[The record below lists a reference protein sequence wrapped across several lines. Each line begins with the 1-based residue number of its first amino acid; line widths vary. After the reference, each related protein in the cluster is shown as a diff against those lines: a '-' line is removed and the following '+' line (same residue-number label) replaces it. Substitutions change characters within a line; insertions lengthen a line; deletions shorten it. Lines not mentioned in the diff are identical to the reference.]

1 MALVADGDSA
11 NTLSILVA
19 TDNHLGYMERDP
31 IRGQDSFHAF
41 SEIMQLARDRKVDMV
56 LLGGDLFHDNKP
68 SRKCLHQA
76 LTVFK
81 ENCLGSD
88 PVSLEYLSDPAVDF
102 ASNGCVNYEDPNM
115 NISLPVFSIHGN
127 HDDPSGDGNL
137 SAVDMLAACGL
148 VNYFGRQA
156 EVEHIRVSPVLLRKG
171 ETRLAL
177 YGLGNI
183 RDERL
188 HRTMARNH
196 VTMCQ
201 PTEDQGRWFNLMVLH
216 QNRAAHGPKNHI
228 PEHFLSEFLDFIVW
242 GHEHQCLVDPEFNHQ
257 RAFYVSQ
264 PGSSVATALS
274 AGEASPKHVAVLRVN
289 RRNFKLEKIRLK
301 NVRPFV
307 IDDLVLAS
315 VPSLSPQSSEDEIV
329 EYLRRKVERMLVT
342 AQQQYQEQMEE
353 AAETV
358 ESALG
363 AQPKPLIRLRVEYS
377 GGFESFHPQ
386 RFGLLFA
393 DRVANPR
400 DIIYFFRKPRAPTA
414 TIIST
419 QGSTASTRSVPAPVD
434 AMHVESLIGEFLD
447 DSSMR
452 MLVDLE
458 LAEAVRLFVQKGDA
472 DAIGQSLKTT
482 LRDTQRRILEEP
494 ATVSTEEQLESRIGL
509 TRAARRQHA
518 VESGHG
524 LVDSARTDSVVA
536 VPVMAGKRAAVTT
549 TDRNAIKAFE
559 RIAASR
565 ASAANENENE
575 SGGSEKEDGSDDFR
589 QDIAPATR
597 GKRVVGKPTAL
608 GKRPRAKPVSDHSE
622 EEDEEDFV
630 PSPSALQITRPS
642 RNARTTLASASTASR
657 ASVSVSEDDVEDSD
671 EASLP
676 SSIVSPPAKR
686 GRGAATRARGTTASK
701 RGATGRG
708 RGRGRGVSTQRAV
721 SSLASQMPAVAID
734 DDDDEEKSVANS
746 RGFGG
751 FSLRK
756 RA

>member
-1 MALVADGDSA
+1 
-11 NTLSILVA
+11 
-19 TDNHLGYMERDP
+19 
-31 IRGQDSFHAF
+31 
-41 SEIMQLARDRKVDMV
+41 
-56 LLGGDLFHDNKP
+56 
-68 SRKCLHQA
+68 
-76 LTVFK
+76 
-81 ENCLGSD
+81 
-88 PVSLEYLSDPAVDF
+88 
-102 ASNGCVNYEDPNM
+102 
-115 NISLPVFSIHGN
+115 
-127 HDDPSGDGNL
+127 
-137 SAVDMLAACGL
+137 MLAACGL

-315 VPSLSPQSSEDEIV
+315 VPSLSPQSTEDEIV

-342 AQQQYQEQMEE
+342 AQQQYQEQMEG

-363 AQPKPLIRLRVEYS
+363 PQPKPLIRLRVEYS

-400 DIIYFFRKPRAPTA
+400 DIIYFFRKPRTTTTA
-414 TIIST
+414 TTIST

-482 LRDTQRRILEEP
+482 LRDTQRRILEES
-494 ATVSTEEQLESRIGL
+494 ATVVSNEEQLESRIGL

-518 VESGHG
+518 VENGHG

-536 VPVMAGKRAAVTT
+536 VPVVAGKRAAVTT

-565 ASAANENENE
+565 TSPALDD
-575 SGGSEKEDGSDDFR
+575 GGSGSSDKEDGSDDFR
-589 QDIAPATR
+589 QDMVPAATR
-597 GKRVVGKPTAL
+597 GKRVVGKPTSL
-608 GKRPRAKPVSDHSE
+608 GKRPRAKPISDQSE
-622 EEDEEDFV
+622 EEEEEEFV
-630 PSPSALQITRPS
+630 ASSTLQITRPS

-657 ASVSVSEDDVEDSD
+657 ASVSVSEDDIEDSD

-686 GRGAATRARGTTASK
+686 GRGAGARARGTAASK
-701 RGATGRG
+701 RGTAGRG
-708 RGRGRGVSTQRAV
+708 RGRGRGASTQRTV

-734 DDDDEEKSVANS
+734 DDDDEEKGVANS